1 MYMCIGII
9 VHTWDGAP
17 ITEWSLRKCMFPL
30 YSIYAVLSESWI
42 QIGILVNTYDQ
53 LRKLFN
59 YDLLTPNVVTY
70 CAKGTR
76 PEVEQVTKYCDSIP
90 FA

>member
-1 MYMCIGII
+1 M
-9 VHTWDGAP
+9 
-17 ITEWSLRKCMFPL
+17 S
-30 YSIYAVLSESWI
+30 SSVLSAGEQASGGRI
-42 QIGILVNTYDQ
+42 GDAQVGIVDIGILVNTYDQ